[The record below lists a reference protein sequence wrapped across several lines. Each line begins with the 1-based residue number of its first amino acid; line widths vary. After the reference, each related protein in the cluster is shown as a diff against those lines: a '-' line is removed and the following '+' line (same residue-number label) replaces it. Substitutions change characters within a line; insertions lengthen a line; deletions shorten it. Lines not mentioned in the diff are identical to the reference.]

1 MVPILGQSCKKV
13 VGQFSVTPVL
23 SKITVTG
30 IEKVKNQ
37 YRYFCSAKNGD
48 QV

>member
-30 IEKVKNQ
+30 IEKVKISTGT
-37 YRYFCSAKNGD
+37 FA
-48 QV
+48 V